1 MKMKRLAIITI
12 LIFRTVAYSENLGNN
27 FAAPPSWIPRPM
39 VLMGP
44 SLMGSGY
51 QNMALNGGAGLL
63 LNSSHV
69 LSDVEGCYMNARKTN
84 DNTFNNS
91 KGHERYLQARA

>member
-1 MKMKRLAIITI
+1 MSLVPGPGVAARIDFRRASADLIGKATMKMKRLAIITI

-51 QNMALNGGAGLL
+51 QNMALNGGAT
-63 LNSSHV
+63 
-69 LSDVEGCYMNARKTN
+69 A
-84 DNTFNNS
+84 
-91 KGHERYLQARA
+91 A